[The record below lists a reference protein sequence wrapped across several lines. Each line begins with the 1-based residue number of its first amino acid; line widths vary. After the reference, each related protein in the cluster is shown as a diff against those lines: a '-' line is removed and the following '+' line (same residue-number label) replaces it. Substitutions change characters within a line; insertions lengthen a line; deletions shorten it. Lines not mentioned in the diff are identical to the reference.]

1 MTRSSPTRAVL
12 LTLLLLVGAT
22 FVAPPARSD
31 EDVAKQL
38 RLLYF
43 DGKFAEAKTILDA
56 APAEVRDDPG
66 LRRALGDVAFKW
78 AKRKDGP
85 ARRAGLLAAR
95 RNFAAARAL
104 DPTDVKS
111 AEESMD
117 VTAKLIELAVE
128 AKNGAQAEAAA
139 GWGIT
144 EGEKA
149 LEGGAD
155 SPEVRTGLADAYA
168 VRADRSHPI
177 DDFDQ
182 IVDDYNRGAELIA
195 SCADDA
201 LSPAKAYTRAAEI
214 SMTLAAYVGE
224 HRPIEEEKRDDEAL
238 ERAVGYATKAC
249 EQKSPPDSAYTTH
262 IIALRRAAA
271 AGMMEDLPR
280 VYTDDIPKKDQ
291 IDGLK
296 LRVPRTPGWKREK
309 STKDWP
315 LIWSVKVGDDDTAV
329 QVMLKLWEH
338 GQTWR
343 SKGWAKL
350 EDIANGR
357 FEAEKVKMSD
367 VAAETEAHM
376 VDPEPPA
383 AEDDGKKKKKRKK
396 KKKSKKG
403 PQIWHWEVAGTM
415 SGRNVRAA
423 EWIWFQEQKHGRSYQ
438 LRILD
443 WRNITNLN
451 EPDIVQFVEHAI
463 GTAPPDPE
471 DEDDKKKKP
480 RR

>member
-1 MTRSSPTRAVL
+1 MTRTSRSRAVL
-12 LTLLLLVGAT
+12 MTLLLLVGAT

-43 DGKFAEAKTILDA
+43 DGKFGEAKTLLDA
-56 APAEVRDDPG
+56 APAEIRDDTG
-66 LRRALGDVAFKW
+66 LRQALGDVALKW
-78 AKRKDGP
+78 AKRQQGP

-95 RNFAAARAL
+95 MNFAVARDL
-104 DPTDVKS
+104 DPTDVGS
-111 AEESMD
+111 AEKAMD
-117 VTAKLIELAVE
+117 VTTRLVDLATE

-139 GWGIT
+139 SWGIT

-155 SPEVRTGLADAYA
+155 SPGVRTGLADAYA
-168 VRADRSHPI
+168 MRAEKSHPVE
-177 DDFDQ
+177 DFDQ
-182 IVDDYNRGAELIA
+182 IVADYNRGADLIA
-195 SCADDA
+195 SCADGAD
-201 LSPAKAYTRAAEI
+201 SPGKAYGRAAEI
-214 SMTLAAYVGE
+214 CMTLAAFVGE
-224 HRPIEEEKRDDEAL
+224 HRPLEEEKRDDEAL
-238 ERAVGYATKAC
+238 ANAVSFATKAC
-249 EQKSPPDSAYTTH
+249 EQKGAPDSAYTTH
-262 IIALRRAAA
+262 VIALRKARN
-271 AGMMEDLPR
+271 AGVTEGLPR
-280 VYTDDIPKKDQ
+280 VFMDEIPKKDQ

-296 LRVPRTPGWKREK
+296 LRVPRATGWKVEK
-309 STKDWP
+309 STRDWP
-315 LIWSVKVGDDDTAV
+315 LIWSVKIGDDDTAV

-338 GQTWR
+338 GQSWR

-350 EDIANGR
+350 DEISEGR

-367 VAAETEAHM
+367 VAGEIEAHL
-376 VDPEPPA
+376 VDPNPPA
-383 AEDDGKKKKKRKK
+383 AEEDGKKKKKKKKRKK
-396 KKKSKKG
+396 KKG

-423 EWIWFQEQKHGRSYQ
+423 EWIWYEAQKHGRSYQ

-443 WRNITNLN
+443 WRDITNLN
-451 EPDIVQFVEHAI
+451 EPDIEQFVEYAI

-471 DEDDKKKKP
+471 EDDGKKKP